1 MATEPVATNSSATR
15 PVVALDAVFA
25 LVRTANT
32 FEETVERI
40 LQSIRLG
47 VVGFGERLPS
57 ERELATR
64 LGVSRVTVREAIR
77 ALTEAGYVDSKRGRY
92 GGTFVIYRPDSPAS
106 PPVRVLGAKARR
118 REISDVLTFR
128 QVLEVGAAEA
138 AARRKL
144 AEHER
149 AYLLERLAA
158 TEAADL
164 RGYRQ
169 CDARLHLAIA
179 EVTGSA
185 SLAMAI
191 ADIRMDVD
199 DLLNSI
205 PLLER
210 NIEHSNVQHR
220 RIIEAIVAGNPRRAR
235 AAMEEHV
242 EGTAALLRGFL
253 LPGEDE
259 SQGGSEDGRR

>member
-1 MATEPVATNSSATR
+1 MG
-15 PVVALDAVFA
+15 FA
-25 LVRTANT
+25 
-32 FEETVERI
+32 
-40 LQSIRLG
+40 
-47 VVGFGERLPS
+47 ERLPS
-57 ERELATR
+57 ERELALR
-64 LGVSRVTVREAIR
+64 LGVSRVTVREALR
-77 ALTEAGYVDSKRGRY
+77 ALQEAGYVDAKRGRY
-92 GGTFVIYRPDSPAS
+92 GGTFVTFRPDHP
-106 PPVRVLGAKARR
+106 PLTPVRVLARGKARV

-128 QVLEVGAAEA
+128 HVLEVGAAEA

-158 TEAADL
+158 AEAADL
-164 RGYRQ
+164 RIYRQ

-179 EVTGSA
+179 ELTGST

-191 ADIRMDVD
+191 ADIRMDLD

-220 RIIEAIVAGNPRRAR
+220 RIVEAIVAGHPRRAR

-253 LPGEDE
+253 LSGEE
-259 SQGGSEDGRR
+259 EEGGSEDGHR